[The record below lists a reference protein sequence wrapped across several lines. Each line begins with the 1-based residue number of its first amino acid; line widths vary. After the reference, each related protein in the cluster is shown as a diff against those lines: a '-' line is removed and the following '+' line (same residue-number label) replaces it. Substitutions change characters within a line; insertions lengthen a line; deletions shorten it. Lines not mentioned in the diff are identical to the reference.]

1 MSMADHQ
8 IGDRAHAAV
17 FFDELAT
24 ELSAALDL
32 HPAGITQERA
42 WLHFKQLGRKVSIDQ
57 IVTTLNRQVREGTL
71 TSSKNHKNETVWRRS
86 KSTSVPA
93 PSPVIAPLAA
103 SEPVASDQTDAP
115 EPSTP
120 ACPATAV
127 PEPPAKPITIRID
140 VPSIE
145 ISDTDK
151 QAVLERVTNGVRRF
165 LSRDADPTNPREA
178 PMAPKKAAPPARR
191 PKGALERDITNALGD
206 GPATI
211 AALSKVLGV
220 IEQSVRPVLMRMQK
234 AKRVRRLADKTWE
247 LTAGGAKGADP
258 ILAGKPPVAE
268 EKRKKGKAG
277 RPRAPQMPPEIA
289 EQLDR
294 FTARLQPVEDLG
306 RKVATLDQLI
316 KVMPSAIAEQL
327 SKIRT
332 DFVRLAGA

>member
-1 MSMADHQ
+1 MADQQ
-8 IGDRAHAAV
+8 IADRAHAAV

-32 HPAGITQERA
+32 HPAGVTQERA

-71 TSSKNHKNETVWRRS
+71 TSSKNHKNETVWRRTRPTTVAS
-86 KSTSVPA
+86 APVAPVNPEPA
-93 PSPVIAPLAA
+93 PPPAPTVVPESVL
-103 SEPVASDQTDAP
+103 AP
-115 EPSTP
+115 EQQQGLRECIAEGVQQVLAPD
-120 ACPATAV
+120 AA
-127 PEPPAKPITIRID
+127 
-140 VPSIE
+140 PSI
-145 ISDTDK
+145 T
-151 QAVLERVTNGVRRF
+151 
-165 LSRDADPTNPREA
+165 REV
-178 PMAPKKAAPPARR
+178 PMAPKKTAAPARR
-191 PKGALERDITNALGD
+191 PKGALERDITNALSD

-211 AALSKVLGV
+211 AALSKALDV

-247 LTAGGAKGADP
+247 LTAAGAKSAEP
-258 ILAGKPPVAE
+258 ALAGKPPAVD
-268 EKRKKGKAG
+268 EKPKKGKGG
-277 RPRAPQMPPEIA
+277 RPRGPQMPPEIA

-316 KVMPSAIAEQL
+316 TVMPSAIAEQL